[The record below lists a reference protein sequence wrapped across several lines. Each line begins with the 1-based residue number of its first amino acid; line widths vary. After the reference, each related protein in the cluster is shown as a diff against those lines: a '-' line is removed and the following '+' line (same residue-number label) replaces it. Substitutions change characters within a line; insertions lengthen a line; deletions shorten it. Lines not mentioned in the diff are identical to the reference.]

1 MGATG
6 ATGAAFATFLTQ
18 SVTVSAG
25 QKVIISAAC
34 TSQDTTAGGG
44 KIQVQVQVDGITID
58 GGIAQTVASAGFAT
72 FPVVIETAALT
83 GGAHTITLQAQQSS
97 GTGSL
102 NISAVAVFQVV
113 SV

>member
-72 FPVVIETAALT
+72 FPVIETAALT